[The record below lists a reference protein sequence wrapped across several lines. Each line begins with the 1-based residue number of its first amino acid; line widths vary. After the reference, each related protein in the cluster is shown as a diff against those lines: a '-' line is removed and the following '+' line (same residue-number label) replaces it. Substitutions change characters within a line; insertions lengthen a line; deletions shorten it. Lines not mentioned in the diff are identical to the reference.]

1 MNSSPYLW
9 RFRPSSH
16 HTMNTVRHNSIV
28 LYYILYQYTVC
39 QEVTKISEKARH
51 GVHIIH
57 IIWKHNETYQPWK
70 LSFFIHIRS
79 ERRGCCGIFK
89 LLCKPR
95 IFQAKWL
102 MHYWPYL
109 NLPYVNGEGG
119 EGYFSPT
126 PTGNQWWSDMRYY
139 VAINKLFID
148 IFRAHMKKL
157 NENL

>member
-1 MNSSPYLW
+1 MSY
-9 RFRPSSH
+9 
-16 HTMNTVRHNSIV
+16 TI
-28 LYYILYQYTVC
+28 YYINTQSARRW
-39 QEVTKISEKARH
+39 TKISEKARH

-57 IIWKHNETYQPWK
+57 IMWKHNETYQPWK

-126 PTGNQWWSDMRYY
+126 PTGNQWWSDMRYCFA
-139 VAINKLFID
+139 VDKLFID
-148 IFRAHMKKL
+148 RFRANMQNIWWKSQKL
-157 NENL
+157 VE